1 MEAPAI
7 GRLLA
12 PEILSG
18 RPGGMLEDFRP
29 DRFG

>member
-7 GRLLA
+7 GRL
-12 PEILSG
+12 PTWEILSG
-18 RPGGMLEDFRP
+18 KLDGELEDFRP